1 MVTVLSETMQEF
13 QGKRYYLC
21 GNYFQR
27 KGARLHRM
35 VWESIHGPVPDG
47 YHVHHKDGNRANNQP
62 DNLELLEG
70 SEHLSL
76 HMQEESRRENGRRAI
91 RIAIE
96 AAKEWHHSEAGHEWH
111 VQHGKD
117 VFVDRPY
124 KTYVCPI
131 CGKEFQSRAAQGAI
145 YCHANCR
152 AKAVRRRQREKQ
164 LANRRNQAVA
174 A

>member
-13 QGKRYYLC
+13 KGKRYYRC
-21 GNYFQR
+21 GHYFQR
-27 KGARLHRM
+27 KGVRLHRL

-47 YHVHHKDGNRANNQP
+47 YHVHHKDGNRANNHP
-62 DNLELLEG
+62 DNLELMEG
-70 SEHLSL
+70 SEHMSL
-76 HMQEESRRENGRRAI
+76 HGQEESHRENGRRAI
-91 RIAIE
+91 KFAQE

-111 VQHGKD
+111 VQHAKD
-117 VFVDRPY
+117 VFGDRPY